1 MPFIQLMRNEVFV
14 KRNKLTEMMIRAY
27 VNKVIREI
35 QDDPERGFQSLIEL
49 GNKLGD
55 RQTKRAFLDRAAK
68 ELHNKNSVYYKLLE
82 NTFCRAD
89 AKAIAEFGINI
100 GYHSLTAGIQELRE
114 NANKKGCKLPWTIF
128 FDMSWG
134 SYPSSESISE
144 IIRQGKELGIYCY
157 MFHIDRK
164 YTGIQSLLELFQ
176 RHSDCANI
184 LFLYPDTVSRQ
195 LAARIVGLKNTFVF
209 LKLDNEDKQEEKEA
223 VNQLLNGKCLCGGF
237 LRYSSQSK
245 ITGDETFLQLA
256 DNLGLPFLCMMSNE
270 KFRPPGIYGMKKFVG
285 NNRDELKTPVFPID
299 LWEDIADIGRSAG
312 TGACLLTVSGCDQ
325 IIVTDME
332 QKKNTGGIAI
342 NRPLNGILTEYL
354 KRN

>member
-1 MPFIQLMRNEVFV
+1 
-14 KRNKLTEMMIRAY
+14 MIRAY

-35 QDDPERGFQSLIEL
+35 QDDPARGFQSLIEL

-68 ELHNKNSVYYKLLE
+68 ELNNKNSVYYKLLE
-82 NTFCRAD
+82 KTFCRAD
-89 AKAIAEFGINI
+89 AKLIAEFGINL
-100 GYHSLTAGIQELRE
+100 GYHSMTDGIQELRE
-114 NANKKGCKLPWTIF
+114 NANKKGCKFPWTIF

-134 SYPSSESISE
+134 SYPSCENISG

-164 YTGIQSLLELFQ
+164 YTDIQSLFEIFQ
-176 RHSDCANI
+176 RHADCAII
-184 LFLYPDTVSRQ
+184 LFLYPNMVSRQ

-209 LKLDNEDKQEEKEA
+209 LKLDNEDKLKEKEA
-223 VNQLLNGKCLCGGF
+223 VNLLLNNRCLCGGF
-237 LRYSSQSK
+237 SRYSSQSK
-245 ITGDETFLQLA
+245 ISGYETFLRMA

-270 KFRPPGIYGMKKFVG
+270 KYRPPGIYGMKKLVD
-285 NNRDELKTPVFPID
+285 NSRAELKIPVFPID

-332 QKKNTGGIAI
+332 KKKNTGGIAI
-342 NRPLNGILTEYL
+342 IRPLNGILAEYL
-354 KRN
+354 NRN